1 MNHPVGSSTIQNTSL
16 QFIENLSQTSSSNNY
31 IISNENKNFM
41 VSKNKNPFSNNTSS
55 ITSDNNSTISIN
67 DGINVQSHKNNDN
80 TSQAIMI
87 PNPQKNIGPLISNPE
102 SFGFKQFT
110 HRRRHIPKFLCTQQ
124 PQLTKRK
131 FVQDHWDKLN
141 QRKMLNLENT
151 IEDTTELYET
161 LKKMRDTERKM
172 MERKGLVDRADYAKN
187 LNEAIV
193 FQGTCE
199 DMCPVFE
206 RARRNVELTVFSY
219 EREPGENKKASRDR
233 ALKVFARPA
242 AAAAPPL
249 PSDVRPPHILVKT
262 LDYIV
267 DNLLT
272 TLPKSESFL
281 WDRMRSIRQDFT
293 YQNYAGPEAVDC
305 NERIVRIHLLILHVM
320 IKTKTE
326 FSIQQEL
333 EQLHKSLITLSE
345 IYDDMRSN
353 GFECPNEAEFR
364 AYALLS
370 KIRDPQYDQTI
381 QELPSHIFNN
391 RLVQLAVCFR
401 QIISNSNYSER
412 GYIKTENSLN
422 FYLRFFQ
429 LLQSSE
435 VPFLMG
441 SFLQIYL
448 GEVRFYSMKALSLS
462 LNKKHKPI
470 PIKYFL
476 DTLLFNNKEELES
489 FCQYY
494 SISISSDAVDLK
506 TLSYHSHHIVEKKP
520 LPHTFLICIDN
531 KIGNRTY
538 AQLINSGK
546 SNEDIAN
553 CGPNAL
559 NTNIIDG
566 STEQLV
572 NQSSFSTNPKIIS
585 SFHTTPSATYNKP
598 IKSPEN
604 KDQIFSK
611 KSPTQVIP
619 TSNTSLSITAI
630 PFPAQSYDIN
640 PHTINETKT
649 NTLYTAPTHP
659 PKKVSLFNNVDRNN
673 LSITSPK
680 KDLSFNDS
688 VSNVFTNGNA
698 NLDESKPQTIPSSDK
713 TQEEEIIKNKLADK
727 LTDALIKS
735 TIATFVQDTITKANR
750 TEQNRNRVINYLTN
764 SLFNAFLHENIYY
777 TFLDSQATVFSERTM
792 KCTFLSKWKDNYNDR
807 KNQRVI
813 KKKQREDLQNVQK
826 KLGVPQLMR
835 YKLNFG
841 TPITSSNTSFLLS
854 SDKKTDLIFSPT
866 YNEINN
872 FSTQLEQNE
881 DVWKPFNMRELYF
894 EKVNSRVISSRNIE
908 IDILLYSNNW
918 TSISNKW
925 LLTKFGLDDHKKV
938 ISIKENNFKLNV
950 KCIDKNFDPMELD
963 HTQLIVFNT
972 GVTYDGIFDLDLKL
986 QKDGE
991 ELIKLISNVS
1001 VRSEVCFNL
1010 LIVYWDSMETML
1022 SSNNIARFLKLNR
1035 IEKSFNDVLLNIGF
1049 IKVTSNCPQKSLE
1062 EGLKRMARD
1071 FKCQLTERGRYKQ
1084 KLYKRRSL
1092 TGSQVCKTPTS
1103 TLATIDEKMKR
1114 IRKIEDDKYK
1124 KQQDMRNTYAHLQS
1138 HIMASPKLY
1147 KTKLPVLLSAS
1158 KQNPKLKTPMTKGN
1172 ESFSTP
1178 AIPSHLVTKVQR
1190 KQHPIIPPATPCQG
1204 SYFPNASM
1212 VVHQTPIV
1220 TWNSNNS
1227 NCNTN
1232 NRTTS
1237 LFNFDARNPPIFQTP
1252 IQSIVKPM
1260 DQSVSSVDESH
1271 TIQELKNIIETV
1283 RKKVHSNT

>member
-1 MNHPVGSSTIQNTSL
+1 MD
-16 QFIENLSQTSSSNNY
+16 NLSQTKNITNY
-31 IISNENKNFM
+31 FVSNENKKFM
-41 VSKNKNPFSNNTSS
+41 IPKNKNPFSNNTSNIS
-55 ITSDNNSTISIN
+55 GDNNSGISSNDEFNNQSHRKDDSIN
-67 DGINVQSHKNNDN
+67 
-80 TSQAIMI
+80 QAIMI
-87 PNPQKNIGPLISNPE
+87 PNPQKQIGSLISNPE
-102 SFGFKQFT
+102 SLGFKRLT
-110 HRRRHIPKFLCTQQ
+110 HKRRQIPKFLCTQQ

-141 QRKMLNLENT
+141 QRKMINLENT

-161 LKKMRDTERKM
+161 LKKMRDIERKM
-172 MERKGLVDRADYAKN
+172 MERKGLVDKADFAKE

-219 EREPGENKKASRDR
+219 EREPGENKKASRNK

-293 YQNYAGPEAVDC
+293 YQNYSGPEAVDC
-305 NERIVRIHLLILHVM
+305 NERIVRIHLLILHIM
-320 IKTKTE
+320 IKTKIE

-333 EQLHKSLITLSE
+333 EQLHKALITLSE
-345 IYDDMRSN
+345 IYDDMRAN

-364 AYALLS
+364 AYGLLS
-370 KIRDPQYDQTI
+370 KIRDPQYDQII
-381 QELPSHIFNN
+381 QTLPSHIFNDH
-391 RLVQLAVCFR
+391 LVQLAICFR

-422 FYLRFFQ
+422 FYLQFFQ
-429 LLQSSE
+429 LLQSTE

-506 TLSYHSHHIVEKKP
+506 TLSYHSHHLAEKKP
-520 LPHTFLICIDN
+520 LSQTYLMCIDN
-531 KIGNRTY
+531 KIGDRTY
-538 AQLINSGK
+538 AQLINCGK
-546 SNEDIAN
+546 SNENITSRDS
-553 CGPNAL
+553 NAL
-559 NTNIIDG
+559 NASRIDN
-566 STEQLV
+566 SIRHLIYQP
-572 NQSSFSTNPKIIS
+572 SFSVDPKLLPNFQTT
-585 SFHTTPSATYNKP
+585 SFAVDNKP
-598 IKSPEN
+598 VQFSEKKDHVFNIKSST
-604 KDQIFSK
+604 QILPSRD
-611 KSPTQVIP
+611 
-619 TSNTSLSITAI
+619 TSLSTTATATPTQAFNINQNNISEIRTGNFHVVPTNSSKQMSSLNSIDKNVSNITLS
-630 PFPAQSYDIN
+630 QRN
-640 PHTINETKT
+640 LT
-649 NTLYTAPTHP
+649 
-659 PKKVSLFNNVDRNN
+659 FNNTVTN
-673 LSITSPK
+673 I
-680 KDLSFNDS
+680 
-688 VSNVFTNGNA
+688 FTDGKTP
-698 NLDESKPQTIPSSDK
+698 LKQSKSQTIPQINK
-713 TQEEEIIKNKLADK
+713 KQEKEVIKDKLADR
-727 LTDALIKS
+727 LTNALIKS
-735 TIATFVQDTITKANR
+735 TIATVVQDTVTKIEK
-750 TEQNRNRVINYLTN
+750 TKQSRNKIINYLAN

-792 KCTFLSKWKDNYNDR
+792 KSNFLSKWKINYKD
-807 KNQRVI
+807 KQNQRYI
-813 KKKQREDLQNVQK
+813 KKKHKEDLQNVQK
-826 KLGVPQLMR
+826 QLGVPQIIR
-835 YKLNFG
+835 SRLNFG

-866 YNEINN
+866 CNEVNN
-872 FSTQLEQNE
+872 FSTQLEQRE
-881 DVWKPFNMRELYF
+881 DIWKPFNMKELYF
-894 EKVNSRVISSRNIE
+894 EKVNNKVIPSLNIE

-925 LLTKFGLDDHKKV
+925 LLTKFGLNDQKKV
-938 ISIKENNFKLNV
+938 ISMEENKFRLNV
-950 KCIDKNFDPMELD
+950 KCIDKNFDPVELD
-963 HTQLIVFNT
+963 HTQLIIFNT
-972 GVTYDGIFDLDLKL
+972 GVTCDDIFDLELKL

-991 ELIKLISNVS
+991 ELIKLISNIS
-1001 VRSEVCFNL
+1001 ARSEICFNL
-1010 LIVYWDSMETML
+1010 LIVYWDSMETVI
-1022 SSNNIARFLKLNR
+1022 SPSKIARFLKLNR

-1049 IKVTSNCPQKSLE
+1049 IKVTSNSPQKSLE

-1092 TGSQVCKTPTS
+1092 TGSQVCKTPIS
-1103 TLATIDEKMKR
+1103 TLVTIDEKMKR
-1114 IRKIEDDKYK
+1114 IRKIEEDKYK
-1124 KQQDMRNTYAHLQS
+1124 KQQDMKNTYAHLQS

-1158 KQNPKLKTPMTKGN
+1158 KQNPKFKTPMTKSD
-1172 ESFSTP
+1172 ELLSTP

-1190 KQHPIIPPATPCQG
+1190 KQHPPIPPTTPCQG
-1204 SYFPNASM
+1204 TYFPNGSM

-1220 TWNSNNS
+1220 SWNSNSGNY
-1227 NCNTN
+1227 NTN
-1232 NRTTS
+1232 HRTTS
-1237 LFNFDARNPPIFQTP
+1237 LFGFDERNPPIFQTP

-1260 DQSVSSVDESH
+1260 DQSILSAEGSH